1 VATLWDTAKEKLGVV
16 LVTSVVSLATIFS
29 DQLLGA
35 IKAELNKAD
44 QRPVQQERIAKDI
57 SAFIFAVENMIE
69 FAEKNMTAKNELHF
83 VVDPY
88 NVSTETLRKN
98 EYVYLAA
105 IQRYWDKPVVHQY
118 EAFISDVRTV
128 DSALHRF
135 NGEYAAVE
143 AGTKKKADEH
153 KLKPLA
159 ESAAAAASKLQK
171 SAKELLVSLSR

>member
-1 VATLWDTAKEKLGVV
+1 MATLLDTVKEKLGVV

-35 IKAELNKAD
+35 IKAEFNKAD
-44 QRPVQQERIAKDI
+44 QRPIQQERIAKDV
-57 SAFIFAVENMIE
+57 SAFIFTVENMIE

-88 NVSTETLRKN
+88 NVATETLRKN

-105 IQRYWDKPVVHQY
+105 IQRYWDKQVVLQY
-118 EAFISDVRTV
+118 EAFMSHVRCV
-128 DSALHRF
+128 DSAFHRF
-135 NGEYAAVE
+135 NDEYAAVE
-143 AGTKKKADEH
+143 AGTKKRADEH
-153 KLKPLA
+153 KLKPLV
-159 ESAAAAASKLQK
+159 ESATAAALNLQK